1 MTVLHIRSV
10 SSEKPPIMFSYIYKE
25 ISPINGNNQ
34 NKLWRLIDVGKPW
47 NFDMNW
53 LWKPESSTKEEF
65 SHDLGQVVHNNT

>member
-10 SSEKPPIMFSYIYKE
+10 SSKDPPIMFSYIYKE

-34 NKLWRLIDVGKPW
+34 NKLWRFIDVGKPW
-47 NFDMNW
+47 NFDMNKS
-53 LWKPESSTKEEF
+53 LKSSTKEEF